1 MRKLVL
7 IVLTWSLILGVVF
20 VGWAAELA
28 STERKNPT
36 ATEIPWTPEIAKQ
49 LVSLGWE
56 NPAAPLEEP
65 VVVYSLSFVEL
76 NARFESVF
84 EASFHVSDERG
95 EKSNLEL
102 IVDEEAIEL
111 VTDYPKSLVADFE
124 AWQAKQSA
132 GTGGDVWLVT
142 IGRRPVSLLMQEE
155 DIKEDEEDRR
165 LLSKFEIAFEPQEI
179 DLAGQRVLT
188 GVSLGYLG
196 LRGELASSKATLW
209 VTRTPERPLAIVSQK
224 LTGSKDSARK
234 YFAMYAA
241 VTVLSPDQLPKD
253 AAFVR
258 VCDVGKLRRILA
270 PEKPMRQHLSELGL
284 LVGTSDSKFA
294 MEAFVAQYLT
304 KNHLAGASVSSHGDE
319 CGYELFLEWNMLDE
333 LRLVTRLTDDPL
345 RGIDPVLRLG
355 LSDETRIG
363 KRLYLRFSYLPV
375 HLLLPDGDYSW
386 ETYGEFIFR
395 LAGDRVELWYKGELI
410 DDELLSQVG
419 LEMMMTPAFGLR
431 TVWDEIQDQSDR
443 VLLGIVYKH

>member
-124 AWQAKQSA
+124 AWQAKRSA

-224 LTGSKDSARK
+224 LTGSKDSARERRSRK
-234 YFAMYAA
+234 C
-241 VTVLSPDQLPKD
+241 VTEHDSASRNAHLCVHDE
-253 AAFVR
+253 
-258 VCDVGKLRRILA
+258 VCCFRGNR
-270 PEKPMRQHLSELGL
+270 ELWAGRGF
-284 LVGTSDSKFA
+284 LVEHD
-294 MEAFVAQYLT
+294 
-304 KNHLAGASVSSHGDE
+304 
-319 CGYELFLEWNMLDE
+319 
-333 LRLVTRLTDDPL
+333 LRLAVENL
-345 RGIDPVLRLG
+345 
-355 LSDETRIG
+355 
-363 KRLYLRFSYLPV
+363 F
-375 HLLLPDGDYSW
+375 
-386 ETYGEFIFR
+386 
-395 LAGDRVELWYKGELI
+395 VELQCFPAIAVE
-410 DDELLSQVG
+410 DDVSLDWH
-419 LEMMMTPAFGLR
+419 P
-431 TVWDEIQDQSDR
+431 
-443 VLLGIVYKH
+443 IVSLAMR